1 MLNNVSQGSINVDGF
16 ELRYVIEGTG
26 PTAIVVGS
34 SIYYPR
40 TFSSHLRNHLQMI
53 FMDHRG
59 FGKATKTFDN
69 QSFELDCLLEDIEVL
84 RKKLKLE
91 KVIIIGH
98 SGHAYMALEYAKKYS
113 DYVSQVIL
121 VAVGPNQSI
130 ASHIVADQY
139 FQDSVCPERK
149 AWLEED
155 LKKLPQDIEKYPD
168 KRFISFCKRLG
179 AKSWYDYTFDSSN
192 LWDGVEI
199 IQSMFDYVWGVV
211 FAELDITQ
219 GLDSFDK
226 PVLLMLG
233 KFDYL
238 VTPFFS
244 WQESRSKFK
253 NITIRLFEK
262 SSHTPQYEESEN
274 FDRTLLEWLNI
285 K

>member
-1 MLNNVSQGSINVDGF
+1 MLNNVFQGSIDVDGF
-16 ELRYVIEGTG
+16 VLQYVIEGTG
-26 PTAIVVGS
+26 PAAIIIGS

-40 TFSSHLRNHLQMI
+40 TFSHNLRANLRMI

-59 FGKATKTFDN
+59 FGKATEAFDN
-69 QSFELDCLLEDIEVL
+69 RLFELNLLLEDIEAL
-84 RKKLKLE
+84 RKELKLE
-91 KVIIIGH
+91 QVIIIGH

-113 DYVSQVIL
+113 DHVSQVVLI
-121 VAVGPNQSI
+121 AVGPNQSA
-130 ASHIVADQY
+130 ASHTAADQY
-139 FQDSVCPERK
+139 FQNSVCPERK
-149 AWLEED
+149 VWLEED
-155 LKKLPQDIEKYPD
+155 LKKLPQDIENHPE

-179 AKSWYDYTFDSSN
+179 AKSWYDYRFDSSS

-238 VTPFFS
+238 VAPFFG
-244 WQESRSKFK
+244 WQELGLKFK

-262 SSHTPQYEESEN
+262 SSHTPQYEEPEN

>member
-1 MLNNVSQGSINVDGF
+1 
-16 ELRYVIEGTG
+16 
-26 PTAIVVGS
+26 
-34 SIYYPR
+34 
-40 TFSSHLRNHLQMI
+40 
-53 FMDHRG
+53 
-59 FGKATKTFDN
+59 
-69 QSFELDCLLEDIEVL
+69 
-84 RKKLKLE
+84 
-91 KVIIIGH
+91 
-98 SGHAYMALEYAKKYS
+98 MALEYAKKYS

-130 ASHIVADQY
+130 ASHIVVDQY